1 MRRTL
6 LLVLPL
12 LALFLAAS
20 MPAAAQTRSG
30 PRTRLMDD
38 LNWMEFA
45 ELVPAR
51 IRTVILSV
59 GTLEPHG
66 VINNGADNTAPI
78 ALAHAIAGRAGIDAL
93 IAPHLPYGVTGSLA
107 PYPGALRVPED
118 VYEPF
123 IRSVLDGLAGN
134 GFRDIVVLNGHG
146 GGQTAILQ
154 KVAHDVAIERG
165 VNTLVINWWSL
176 TSDITMRVFGTDGG
190 HAGVNETA
198 FVQAVDA
205 SLVQRER
212 YTGPDMA
219 TANPAPGA
227 WSAVPFPSAITLY
240 KPGEGWPT
248 DFDQAKAQRYH
259 DEVVERVAS
268 LVIDTIEKWKRAGF

>member
-6 LLVLPL
+6 FLVLPL
-12 LALFLAAS
+12 LACIAA
-20 MPAAAQTRSG
+20 PAAAQVRAGDTL
-30 PRTRLMDD
+30 RTRLMDD

-51 IRTVILSV
+51 IRTVILTV

-78 ALAHAIAGRAGIDAL
+78 ALAHAIAGRPGIDAL
-93 IAPHLPYGVTGSLA
+93 IAPHLPYGVTGSMA
-107 PYPGALRVPED
+107 PYPGALRVPEE

-123 IRSVLDGLAGN
+123 IRSIVEGLAKN
-134 GFRDIVVLNGHG
+134 GFRDIVILNGHG

-154 KVAHDVAIERG
+154 KVAHDVALERD

-198 FVQAVDA
+198 FVQAVDPA
-205 SLVQRER
+205 LVQRTR

-240 KPGEGWPT
+240 RAGEGWPT
-248 DFDQAKAQRYH
+248 DFDQAKAERYH
-259 DEVVERVAS
+259 DEVVERVAG